1 MICLRHFFAIA
12 VIVALTAAMGS
23 AMAARSLAAQ
33 TQPITIPFTLTA
45 DNVIK
50 VRAVIN
56 GADALDL
63 MLHTAAT
70 DVMLTKAGAEKSPSV
85 KFTDSAS
92 VQSWGGASDSR
103 SSTANSVQI
112 GAVVHDDTH
121 IFEDVNS
128 GAGTDGKFGLDFF
141 SGKIVEINF
150 DQQHIVLHDRLPRK
164 AKNYERLQ
172 MHGENGNLTVAANC
186 LIDGRTYTNQ
196 FLIHSGYTGGILL
209 DDAFT
214 ARSHIDG
221 KIKITEESILLDS
234 FGYTIKVKKG
244 LLPSLSL
251 GKLKLS
257 GVPVGFFAGAI
268 GQQQMSII
276 GSGVLTRFNL
286 IFDVVNNDLYLA
298 PRSS

>member
-12 VIVALTAAMGS
+12 VIVALTAAMGI

-33 TQPITIPFTLTA
+33 AQPITIPFTLTA

-56 GADALDL
+56 GADTLDL

-70 DVMLTKAGAEKSPSV
+70 GLMLTTQGVEKSPSV
-85 KFTDSAS
+85 KFTGSDK
-92 VQSWGGASDSR
+92 VQSWGGESDSR
-103 SSTANSVQI
+103 ASSGNRVEI
-112 GAVVHDDTH
+112 GALAKAGIT

-150 DQQHIVLHDRLPRK
+150 DRQLIVLYDRLPRK

-186 LIDGRTYTNQ
+186 LIDGQTYTNQ
-196 FLIHSGYTGGILL
+196 FLIHSGYAGGILL
-209 DDAFT
+209 DDAFA

-221 KIKITEESILLDS
+221 KIKINEESTLLDS
-234 FGYTIKVKKG
+234 FGHTIKVKKG
-244 LLPSLSL
+244 LLPALSL

-268 GQQQMSII
+268 GQQHISII

-286 IFDVVNNDLYLA
+286 IFDVVNNDLYLV